1 MFLITG
7 TVNSHYFCIEN
18 LPAGGAVFAAAFEL
32 CARFNVLTD
41 VLINIPVFCN
51 MTPCALVY
59 DYQRFG
65 RSGLYSAL

>member
-7 TVNSHYFCIEN
+7 TVNSHYFYIQD
-18 LPAGGAVFAAAFEL
+18 LPAGGDVFFAALEV

-51 MTPCALVY
+51 MTP
-59 DYQRFG
+59 
-65 RSGLYSAL
+65 